1 MSKQKTVP
9 LWRKILWR
17 GVVFPVFALG
27 ILAAGSVAYLGGIT
41 GGDSN
46 TVHNVVVLDASNA
59 KSTQAQMQA
68 AAQSG
73 KLVFMEICDGEFCA
87 GQTAELDKVAEKYKD
102 KVFFVQ
108 VKPSQVAPLLPKIAQ
123 LTGGR
128 LAFPMHFIDTG
139 KMPLVDVGIKTAD
152 ELDKMVE
159 VALKVKSGEIQIQ
172 SAPSSDDTAPA
183 NKDGDASAKPETP
196 AKKDDGALP
205 ATTTSPNGK

>member
-17 GVVFPVFALG
+17 GVVFPMFALG
-27 ILAAGSVAYLGGIT
+27 IVAAGGMAYLGGVT
-41 GGDSN
+41 SGGESA
-46 TVHNVVVLDASNA
+46 VHNVVVVDASNA
-59 KSTQAQMQA
+59 KNTMAQMQA
-68 AAQSG
+68 ATQAG

-108 VKPSQVAPLLPKIAQ
+108 VKPSQVGPLLPKIAQ

-128 LAFPMHFIDTG
+128 MAFPMHFIDTS
-139 KMPLVDVGIKTAD
+139 KMPLVDMGIKTAD
-152 ELDKMVE
+152 ELDKMID

-172 SAPSSDDTAPA
+172 TAPNSDA
-183 NKDGDASAKPETP
+183 AAPADKGGDASAKTEP
-196 AKKDDGALP
+196 ATKDDGAHT